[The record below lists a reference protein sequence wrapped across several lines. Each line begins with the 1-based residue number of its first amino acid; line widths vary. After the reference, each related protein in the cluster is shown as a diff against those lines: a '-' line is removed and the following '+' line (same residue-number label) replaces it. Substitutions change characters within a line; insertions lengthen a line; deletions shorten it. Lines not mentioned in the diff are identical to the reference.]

1 MLSSS
6 VSCPF
11 CRTRSPKLRPQLSHF
26 ISAGLSLSTL
36 YGLAMLTPLLYLGL
50 LLPAVCT
57 VVRGIGFLRTSPF
70 GISRKFNFRFTE
82 FSKKFAEKDPEL
94 AHIGETLRSALL

>member
-1 MLSSS
+1 MRTPYARIIHLPCDAAILSFM
-6 VSCPF
+6 PL

-26 ISAGLSLSTL
+26 ISGGLSLSTL

-57 VVRGIGFLRTSPF
+57 VVRGIEILRTSPF
-70 GISRKFNFRFTE
+70 GDSAKFAYTE
-82 FSKKFAEKDPEL
+82 F
-94 AHIGETLRSALL
+94 